1 MKKSPIGPTGYIR
14 QGVYDVALVRLGYF
28 NYLKLNTESM
38 VLNFAGETWYKIDL
52 LIDWEE

>member
-1 MKKSPIGPTGYIR
+1 VKKSPIGPTGYIR

-38 VLNFAGETWYKIDL
+38 VLNFAGETWYRIDL